1 MKEYAAQSVLKGM
14 VDRLETSEAGE
25 PSPEFRRGA
34 IACAASTI
42 TIIAREGAVDDVYET
57 IAPFVEKVCDNTPM
71 SQEAFDD
78 LLSAICE
85 NHL

>member
-1 MKEYAAQSVLKGM
+1 MKEYAAQCVLKGM
-14 VDRLETSEAGE
+14 VDRLETSESGE
-25 PSPEFRRGA
+25 LAPEFRRGA

-42 TIIAREGAVDDVYET
+42 TIIAGEGAVDDVYET
-57 IAPFVEKVCDNTPM
+57 IAPHVENLCQGHEM

-78 LLSAICE
+78 LLSAIVE